1 MTLEYRPED
10 YIFPELYVEDGG
22 GECVS
27 VDLDRGV
34 YRKDGGRALCKVI
47 YEEGWRLIVDPVEAR
62 VSRSFLTLIPWMDY
76 KGVYVERGA
85 RVELVEARG
94 AEVYIVSREG
104 SVVGE
109 NTVLAYILT
118 RKGETRTRRAR
129 TRGVVAYIA
138 WEPLVPPMYIF
149 VIAKDYRILERA
161 EG

>member
-1 MTLEYRPED
+1 LALEYKPED
-10 YIFPELYVEDGG
+10 YLFPELYVEDSG

-27 VDLDRGV
+27 VDLDKGV
-34 YRKDGGRALCKVI
+34 YRRGGGRALCKVI

-94 AEVYIVSREG
+94 AEVYIISREG
-104 SVVGE
+104 SVVDE

-118 RKGETRTRRAR
+118 RKGETRTKRAR
-129 TRGVVAYIA
+129 TKGVVAYIA
-138 WEPLVPPMYIF
+138 WEPLVPPTYIF

-161 EG
+161 ED